1 MPSKARKSSRP
12 PPTAADRGPL
22 PNSPA
27 TPGREP
33 SEAGDDE
40 ALHRRLLSDA
50 SAKFPGLISDAAFCG
65 RISETESSCSKGA
78 RATVWLS
85 ETAMVSSSF
94 VPGSLVSVSLAASGK
109 KPLDNFPLDTLAEDC
124 ARHFGFD
131 VSDRLTDGL
140 GSYFAIANVL
150 PSRKVL
156 KNGVRLS
163 WGLSCTMGF
172 PATGRA
178 VFVCP
183 IENMSNNLNRTDNTP
198 QLYLCKC
205 KDLYLDL
212 VPPKPG
218 HISCGKGL
226 SISDSPTKSVP
237 IGNWNVASPKT
248 PSSRQSKLSSP
259 VASPMHSRK
268 PHDCVLSTDSS
279 TCLDVSAARLVLA
292 DEGVNELLQI
302 YAARWLYG
310 RHLLKGNFATV
321 PLCGQM
327 WVFLVHGLDKLSAC
341 CSNQDLTSEN
351 YKLLPHE
358 IQILN
363 SLEQVQAAF
372 LVDSGTKVHFSDSM
386 LDVGTTD
393 KVELP
398 AEKIKYKANCD
409 NTADVPRLGGLSK
422 EFAALKETILF
433 SLADKDALP
442 RYKGV
447 LLYGP
452 PGTGKTSLAS
462 SCAHNAGAS
471 LFCINGPEIISQY
484 YGESEQALHEVFDSA
499 RRAAPAV
506 VFIDELDAIAPA
518 RKYGGEELSLR
529 MVATLLKLMDEIN
542 SGDRILVIA
551 ATNRPD
557 SIDPALRRPGR
568 LDREIEIGVPSPEQR
583 SDILRTLLSEMDHSL
598 SSTEIE
604 SLALATHGF
613 VGADLAALC
622 NEAAMTALRRHIKL
636 KGLCKQSKKTFCE
649 PDGDVAGIQGS
660 DICKDEDGASL
671 DQVSLLS
678 SSLSELSVS
687 SRPISTVGSQ
697 GTLECCV
704 ISQHGSYRPHE
715 VEEDILLKVMAE
727 DFEKAMM
734 KVRPSAMREVMLEL
748 PKVRWEDVGGQAKV
762 KKQLIEAVQWP
773 QICPDAF
780 RRIGIRPPRGL
791 LMIGPPGCSKTLMA
805 RAVASE
811 AKLNFLAV
819 KGPELFSKWVGESEK
834 AVRSLFAKARVNS
847 PAIIFFDE
855 IDGLAVTRGQENDG
869 TSVADR
875 VLSQLLVEMDGLDQR
890 IGVTVIA
897 ATNRPDKIDHALL
910 RPGRFD
916 RLLDVQPPDESDR
929 EDIFR
934 IHMRNMP
941 CSPDVNA
948 KDLANLTEGY
958 TGADIKL
965 ICREA
970 AIAALEEN
978 LEISEVSMA
987 HFRIGVSRVQP
998 SNVQFYQELA
1008 AQFRR
1013 LVDTGSVRDE

>member
-1 MPSKARKSSRP
+1 
-12 PPTAADRGPL
+12 
-22 PNSPA
+22 
-27 TPGREP
+27 
-33 SEAGDDE
+33 
-40 ALHRRLLSDA
+40 
-50 SAKFPGLISDAAFCG
+50 
-65 RISETESSCSKGA
+65 
-78 RATVWLS
+78 
-85 ETAMVSSSF
+85 MVSSSF
-94 VPGSLVSVSLAASGK
+94 VAGSLVSVSLAASGK
-109 KPLDNFPLDTLAEDC
+109 KPLDKFPLDALAEEC
-124 ARHFGFD
+124 AQHFGFD
-131 VSDRLTDGL
+131 VSDCLTNEA
-140 GSYFAIANVL
+140 GSYFAIANVF
-150 PSRKVL
+150 PSCKVL

-172 PATGRA
+172 PAMGRA

-183 IENMSNNLNRTDNTP
+183 IENMSRNLSRTDRIT
-198 QLYLCKC
+198 QAYLCKC
-205 KDLYLDL
+205 KELYLDL

-218 HISCGKGL
+218 LITCGKGL
-226 SISDSPTKSVP
+226 SISDASPESTQVGSWKVT
-237 IGNWNVASPKT
+237 SPKT
-248 PSSRQSKLSSP
+248 PLSHQSKLSSP
-259 VASPMHSRK
+259 AASPMRSRK
-268 PHDCVLSTDSS
+268 SHDCGSTADSS
-279 TCLDVSAARLVLA
+279 TFFDVSAARLVLA
-292 DEGVNELLQI
+292 DEKVKELLQI

-310 RHLLKGNFATV
+310 RYVLKGNFVTV
-321 PLCGQM
+321 PVCGQIC
-327 WVFLVHGLDKLSAC
+327 VFLVDGLDKLPAAC
-341 CSNQDLTSEN
+341 SDLDSTSEN
-351 YKLLPHE
+351 YNSLPHE
-358 IQILN
+358 IQIPT
-363 SLEQVQAAF
+363 SLECLNTAL
-372 LVDSGTKVHFSDSM
+372 LVDSITKVHLSNSMSD
-386 LDVGTTD
+386 VQTTY
-393 KVELP
+393 KAELP
-398 AEKIKYKANCD
+398 AENIKYEANWD
-409 NTADVPRLGGLSK
+409 NNTADVPRLGGLSK
-422 EFAALKETILF
+422 EFAALKEIIMF
-433 SLADKDALP
+433 SLADRDALP

-462 SCAHNAGAS
+462 SCVHDAGAS

-499 RRAAPAV
+499 RRATPAV

-518 RKYGGEELSLR
+518 RKDGGEELSLR

-542 SGDRILVIA
+542 RGDRILVIA
-551 ATNRPD
+551 ATNRHD

-583 SDILRTLLSEMDHSL
+583 LDILCTLLSEMDHSL

-622 NEAAMTALRRHIKL
+622 NEAALTALRHHIKL
-636 KGLCKQSKKTFCE
+636 KGPCKQSKRTFCE
-649 PDGDVAGIQGS
+649 PDGDLADFQGS
-660 DICKDEDGASL
+660 DIYKDNIGASL
-671 DQVSLLS
+671 DQVGLLS
-678 SSLSELSVS
+678 SSLSKLSVS
-687 SRPISTVGSQ
+687 SRTISTGGGQ
-697 GTLECCV
+697 GTLESCV
-704 ISQHGSYRPHE
+704 TSQNGSYRLHE
-715 VEEDILLKVMAE
+715 VEEEVLLKVTAE
-727 DFEKAMM
+727 DFEKAKM

-748 PKVRWEDVGGQAKV
+748 PKVRWEDIGGQSKV

-780 RRIGIRPPRGL
+780 KRIGIRPPRGL

-834 AVRSLFAKARVNS
+834 AVRSLFAKARANS

-869 TSVADR
+869 TSVGDR

-929 EDIFR
+929 EDIFQ
-934 IHMRNMP
+934 IHLRNMP
-941 CSPDVNA
+941 CSPDVNT

-970 AIAALEEN
+970 AIAALEES
-978 LEISEVSMA
+978 LGISEVSMA
-987 HFRIGVSRVQP
+987 HFKIGISRVQP

-1013 LVDTGSVRDE
+1013 LVDTGSVRDERDRRKA